1 MKYHI
6 HVAPTRI
13 VPVDRPMSLNFKL
26 YASSDWFLIVPH
38 CSVCLCLC
46 VDVYYFIFLF
56 IWNFRFIIRQVV
68 WWRWENKKRTTTKKR
83 KKLELEIISKVQN
96 RILGRIEIAINP
108 EDDPN
113 WKTGRRRS
121 REWAVKQ
128 EWPENLSPN
137 PTTGFRKSWFL

>member
-1 MKYHI
+1 MWNI
-6 HVAPTRI
+6 IFMSRRRVL
-13 VPVDRPMSLNFKL
+13 PVDRPMSLNFKL

-46 VDVYYFIFLF
+46 VCMCFICIFLF
-56 IWNFRFIIRQVV
+56 IRNFRCIIRQVV
-68 WWRWENKKRTTTKKR
+68 WWRRENKKKTTKKK

-137 PTTGFRKSWFL
+137 RTTGFRKSWFL